1 MSKDRFQGHDYYQI
15 DDLLTDEQKLIRDTV
30 RAWVKQEVT
39 PIIEQYA
46 QRAEFPKHLIKGLGE
61 IGAFGPYI
69 PVKYGGQG
77 LDQIT
82 YGLIM

>member
-39 PIIEQYA
+39 PILADHA
-46 QRAEFPKHLIKGLGE
+46 QRAVFPKQL
-61 IGAFGPYI
+61 
-69 PVKYGGQG
+69 
-77 LDQIT
+77 
-82 YGLIM
+82 